1 MRRLRGYPQKK
12 GERMR
17 FACYFFCAFLFF
29 GLALSGPQAVAQEEM
44 IKTGKK
50 VKFDYILKVAG
61 EEIANSQKSGPV
73 EYTCGNKQI
82 VPGLERQMEG
92 LKAGD
97 KRTFMVAAQ
106 EAYGQ
111 VDAAAFK
118 EVPKTALPADLEPKV
133 GQILSV
139 RDVNGN
145 SFPVVISEVKDDKVI
160 LNFNHPLAGKELQ
173 FEVTILEVK

>member
-1 MRRLRGYPQKK
+1 
-12 GERMR
+12 MR
-17 FACYFFCAFLFF
+17 FTNYFFCAFLFF
-29 GLALSGPQAVAQEEM
+29 GLALSGPQAGAQEEV

-50 VKFDYILKVAG
+50 VKFDYILKVEG
-61 EEIANSQKSGPV
+61 KEIANSQKSGPV
-73 EYTCGNKQI
+73 EYTSGDKQI

-97 KRTFMVAAQ
+97 KRTFTVAAQ

-118 EVPKTALPADLEPKV
+118 EVPKTALPAGIEPKV
-133 GQILSV
+133 GQILGV
-139 RDVNGN
+139 KDANGN
-145 SFPVVISEVKDDKVI
+145 SFPAVISEVKDDKVI